1 MLEFVC
7 SLSPYSFAS
16 IWRSVLC
23 SRCARHM
30 LALSLPRVAARHA
43 LTTSS
48 AYSSLQ
54 CRRRAPPQRC
64 GGVRCQIFP
73 GDFAQQSELE
83 ADEAGDAA
91 RAVLRARRAVGVA
104 IPPGERPSQ
113 EWSEGVLDGS
123 GAPFWWREEAGGSG
137 EVEVCLTDPALPS
150 GDGAAVDGLDD
161 AAADGPAAGG
171 EGGASEEEQAQEW
184 TPGALPDGGEFWWR
198 ENECESD
205 GVEISLVS
213 PAELAA
219 ELAPDL
225 VAEGE

>member
-1 MLEFVC
+1 MFGSFVRY
-7 SLSPYSFAS
+7 LPFVRVDAL
-16 IWRSVLC
+16 RAVLA
-23 SRCARHM
+23 RARHM

-91 RAVLRARRAVGVA
+91 RAVLRARRAVGAAV
-104 IPPGERPSQ
+104 PPGERPSQ
-113 EWSEGVLDGS
+113 EWCEGVLDGS

-137 EVEVCLTDPALPS
+137 EVEVRLTDPALPS
-150 GDGAAVDGLDD
+150 GDGAADDG
-161 AAADGPAAGG
+161 AAAGG
-171 EGGASEEEQAQEW
+171 GGGASEEEAEEW
-184 TPGALPDGGEFWWR
+184 TLGALPDGGEFWWR

-225 VAEGE
+225 VTEGE